1 MALPDEPDES
11 IEDDNGANTLVC
23 FGRVSSK
30 KQEIAGDLAR
40 QIEDLRRYAGQHY
53 PELRVKVL
61 KGVGSGLNDSRP
73 EFLALIDLIVGRKIS
88 VILVTYRERVAR
100 FGLNVIQHLCRLNSE
115 QLSRRGAKTVNARK
129 EHYRRIWSIAACR
142 FYTRSAQ
149 EKMMGIRGGART
161 KIVFPAGFRERV
173 PALFGG
179 GLSLRDVVKIIEG
192 EKWRCLNTN
201 RILGWKPCRR
211 VMLELGARAVIP
223 ASVQT
228 FVKRRCTVGAS
239 KRETTAALYDAYA
252 LHCAERKGRPL
263 TRDNLPRS

>member
-1 MALPDEPDES
+1 M
-11 IEDDNGANTLVC
+11 
-23 FGRVSSK
+23 
-30 KQEIAGDLAR
+30 
-40 QIEDLRRYAGQHY
+40 
-53 PELRVKVL
+53 
-61 KGVGSGLNDSRP
+61 
-73 EFLALIDLIVGRKIS
+73 
-88 VILVTYRERVAR
+88 
-100 FGLNVIQHLCRLNSE
+100 
-115 QLSRRGAKTVNARK
+115 
-129 EHYRRIWSIAACR
+129 
-142 FYTRSAQ
+142 
-149 EKMMGIRGGART
+149 
-161 KIVFPAGFRERV
+161 FPAGFRERV
-173 PALFGG
+173 AALFGG

-263 TRDNLPRS
+263 TRDKFTAFLKQSVRGLRIENGAVSVAFGLTLKSGRPA